1 MARFKWEI
9 EKLKYSKQLK
19 RSADIILKT
28 RIECLLKFIE
38 KYLKNSSIEN
48 LHDVRIAIRRI
59 RYSMELFIICYN
71 RKIFTKFY
79 NKIQKLQDASG
90 TVRDVDISI
99 ENISLIVKEEN
110 ILIDSLIFE
119 KAKTRKIVLQD
130 KFISDLTK
138 FINGKILKDF
148 YKQIS

>member
-1 MARFKWEI
+1 MSRFKWEI

-28 RIECLLKFIE
+28 RIEGLLKFIE

-119 KAKTRKIVLQD
+119 KAKTIKIVLQD